1 MDFIAIFQSLWT
13 VIVLVIF
20 VGIVLWVY
28 NRKHKA
34 SFDEVAQSPIDDD
47 DSVTATTKE

>member
-1 MDFIAIFQSLWT
+1 MDLIAIIQSLWT
-13 VIVLVIF
+13 IIVLVIF

-28 NRKHKA
+28 NRKRKTQ
-34 SFDEVAQSPIDDD
+34 FDEAARSPLDDD